1 MAAGLMFGLGGSI
14 WVQRKVKA
22 VAARYSPS
30 GRAGEAATRARGL
43 PGDVKAAIQE
53 GRLAMRQRESE
64 LRAKNGAHLS
74 PTDSHGERR
83 PERP

>member
-1 MAAGLMFGLGGSI
+1 MGAGLMLGFGGSV
-14 WVQRKVKA
+14 WAQRKVKA

-30 GRAGEAATRARGL
+30 GRAGVAATRARGL

-64 LRAKNGAHLS
+64 LRAKNRAHLS
-74 PTDSHGERR
+74 PTGSHGERP